1 MDELSFSVVIPAAG
15 IGKRVGADIP
25 KQYLSILD
33 KTIIEHSIA
42 PFLSHPDI
50 HAVVVS
56 VAANDRWFNALSIA
70 QHPKLKKVD
79 GGKERVDSVLN
90 ALHVLPANDFVLV
103 HDAAR
108 PCLQISDID
117 KLIAHVRTTQQG
129 AILAA
134 RVRDT
139 MKRSDQD
146 NVITHTVERQNLWHA
161 LTPQLFQNKQLINAI
176 NAVEDQHLITDEAS
190 AIELAGG
197 TVTIIEGRNDNFK
210 VTQAEDLLL
219 AEFYLSK
226 FNPDVKEKI

>member
-226 FNPDVKEKI
+226 FNSDVKEKI